1 MRRNSRNPLSG
12 LRFAALVFVFAL
24 VALIVPL
31 AAGAIS
37 VNQSSTRPNGFAG
50 QDTYAE
56 KPTRLTWEAS
66 IEATDPAV
74 EAVTMKFPAGT
85 DLSQSQF
92 TAITLEGLTRSA
104 VQSSSKVSA
113 ETVLITFSKPIEPGR
128 TLRVTVEPVTF
139 PPSASTFQV
148 QGSIATTAGTIP
160 IPPADTPIVVK
171 PLTLPERIIYHL
183 DQQPWTAK
191 WNSVQFLNMFF
202 NPQIM
207 VASFFI
213 EFTGWLLSIA
223 LVAVGFPLAIPIGLA
238 LAFAKMSKISPVRWI
253 ASAYVNIIR
262 GTPLFLQM
270 YIAFFGLPLMGI
282 NPNKYLLGILVLALN
297 SSAYL
302 AEIFRAGI
310 QSISKGQF
318 EAASSL
324 GMNYWQSMQYVVIPQ
339 TVKRVLPT
347 MTSEFILLYKDTALL
362 SAVGVFELMLYSK
375 NLTAIT
381 GNITPYIVAAVY
393 YLIVTT
399 PLIRYVRNLEERL
412 AVAEGGAAASD
423 NKHKKGKKQKKNG
436 EPWEPAVAGPE
447 AGMLASST
455 EHESR

>member
-1 MRRNSRNPLSG
+1 MRNMRGEGG
-12 LRFAALVFVFAL
+12 LGRRFGVL
-24 VALIVPL
+24 VATVL
-31 AAGAIS
+31 AVMALAPAMAGAVTI
-37 VNQSSTRPNGFAG
+37 NQSSTRPNGFAG

-66 IEATDPAV
+66 IAASDPAILG
-74 EAVTMKFPAGT
+74 VTLELPKGT
-85 DLSQSQF
+85 QL
-92 TAITLEGLTRSA
+92 TNTKVLVITLEGLTRSPVKA
-104 VQSSSKVSA
+104 DVKASGETIAMTFAEPVQPGRSLRVSAEPIVFPVSA
-113 ETVLITFSKPIEPGR
+113 ET
-128 TLRVTVEPVTF
+128 
-139 PPSASTFQV
+139 FQV
-148 QGSIATTAGTIP
+148 KGTIETSTGP
-160 IPPADTPIVVK
+160 IAVPPAKTAIVIK
-171 PLTLPERIIYHL
+171 PLTLPERIIYRL
-183 DQQPWTAK
+183 DQQAWVAK
-191 WNSVQFLNMFF
+191 WNSVRFLNMFL
-202 NPQIM
+202 NPQIA
-207 VASFFI
+207 VASLFL
-213 EFTGWLLSIA
+213 EFKGWLLSIA
-223 LVAVGFPLAIPIGLA
+223 LVAIGFPVAIPIGLA
-238 LAFAKMSKISPVRWI
+238 LAFAKMSKISPVRWV
-253 ASAYVNIIR
+253 ASLYVNVIR

-282 NPNKYLLGILVLALN
+282 NPNKYFLGILVLALN

-324 GMNYWQSMQYVVIPQ
+324 GMNYWQSMQYVIVPQ

-381 GNITPYIVAAVY
+381 GNITPYIVAAAY

-412 AVAEGGAAASD
+412 ALAEGGAAASD
-423 NKHKKGKKQKKNG
+423 TKPRKKKHDGK
-436 EPWEPAVAGPE
+436 PWEPAVAGPE